1 MLHRKRVLPEM
12 EFKIEYLNL
21 RVIYK
26 KQVEPIKYKMKKVS
40 MLAIAIATLFFAC
53 DSSKN
58 ENSSSFNLTAEF
70 IGVEDSTLIYL
81 QFVKDGELEAIDSAY
96 LKESKVNFSETLE
109 APEMA
114 YLRIGNTRKMVN
126 LFAENGSVSVVTNI
140 DSLDKA
146 EVSGSKSHDD
156 MMAFST
162 YMEPVENKLVELN
175 EEYRAAAANSDTE
188 KINELRERY
197 EVIREEQIAMI
208 KKFVTD
214 HNESFIAPFIVR
226 RYLSY
231 EMEYMELGE
240 LLTTLSP
247 AVHSSKD
254 YQALNERVETLKN
267 VEVGM
272 PAVDFALNDPSG
284 NPIAISAFKGKILL
298 IDFWASWCAP
308 CRREN
313 PNVVKLYN
321 DYKDKGFEIIGV
333 SFDDDHAKWI
343 DAIQQDQLTWPHVSD
358 LKGWQ
363 SAAGKLYAI
372 SSIPATVLLDREGNI
387 IAKNLRGEELRK
399 KVEEICVEEDQNI

>member
-1 MLHRKRVLPEM
+1 
-12 EFKIEYLNL
+12 
-21 RVIYK
+21 
-26 KQVEPIKYKMKKVS
+26 MKKVS
-40 MLAIAIATLFFAC
+40 LLAIAFATLFFAC

-58 ENSSSFNLTAEF
+58 ENASSFNLTAEI

-81 QFVKDGELEAIDSAY
+81 QLVKDGALEAVDSAF
-96 LKESKVNFSETLE
+96 LKDSKVNFSEALE
-109 APEMA
+109 APEMV
-114 YLRIGNTRKMVN
+114 YLQIGDTRKMVN
-126 LFAENGSVSVVTNI
+126 LFGENGSVSVIVNI

-146 EVSGSKSHDD
+146 EVSGSNSHDD
-156 MMAFST
+156 LMAFTT
-162 YMEPVENKLVELN
+162 YMEPVEEKLNELN
-175 EEYRAAAANSDTE
+175 EEYRAAAANSDNE

-197 EVIREEQIAMI
+197 EVIREEQVTMI

-214 HNESFIAPFIVR
+214 NNESFISPFIVR

-231 EMEYMELGE
+231 EMEYLQLDS

-254 YQALNERVETLKN
+254 YQSLSERVATLKN

-308 CRREN
+308 CRQEN

-321 DYKDKGFEIIGV
+321 DFKDKGFEIIGV
-333 SFDDDHAKWI
+333 SFDDNRAKWI

-358 LKGWQ
+358 LKGWK

-372 SSIPATVLLDREGNI
+372 NSIPATVLLDRDGKI
-387 IAKNLRGEELRK
+387 IAKNLRGDELRK
-399 KVEEICVEEDQNI
+399 KVEEICL

>member
-1 MLHRKRVLPEM
+1 
-12 EFKIEYLNL
+12 
-21 RVIYK
+21 
-26 KQVEPIKYKMKKVS
+26 MKKIS
-40 MLAIAIATLFFAC
+40 ILAIAFATLFFAC

-58 ENSSSFNLTAEF
+58 ENTSSFNLTAEF
-70 IGVEDSTLIYL
+70 IGVEDSTPIYL
-81 QFVKDGELEAIDSAY
+81 QLVKDGELETVDSAF
-96 LKESKVNFSETLE
+96 LKESKVNLSNTLE
-109 APEMA
+109 APEMV

-126 LFAENGSVSVVTNI
+126 LFGENGSISVKVNI

-146 EVSGSKSHDD
+146 EVTGSKSHDD
-156 MMAFST
+156 MMAFSK
-162 YMEPVENKLVELN
+162 YMEPVDEKLNALN
-175 EEYRAAAANSDTE
+175 EEYRVAAANSDTE
-188 KINELRERY
+188 KINELRDRY

-214 HNESFIAPFIVR
+214 KNESFISPFIIR

-231 EMEYMELGE
+231 EMEYLALDS

-254 YQALNERVETLKN
+254 YQALNDRVETLKN

-272 PAVDFALNDPSG
+272 PAVDFALNDTTG

-308 CRREN
+308 CRQEN

-321 DYKDKGFEIIGV
+321 DFKNKGFEIIGV
-333 SFDDDHAKWI
+333 SFDDNRSKWVN
-343 DAIQQDQLTWPHVSD
+343 AIQQDQLTWPHVSD

-372 SSIPATVLLDREGNI
+372 SSIPATVLLDRDGKI
-387 IAKNLRGEELRK
+387 VAKNLRGDDLRK